1 LIESCDFRNNF
12 GVGGGA
18 GLAVLGVDEAE
29 IRDCYFEGGV
39 AEFGGGLSL
48 CCPGLPYLV
57 TDNVFVNNHAGT
69 LGGAI
74 AAGADA
80 TIRGNTLVGNSGVSG
95 SCVAFVGESVVLEQ
109 NVFAYSAGSPALA
122 SVTGQQAGDCNVF
135 WSNEAGDYT
144 DYTPGPRDRVADPEF
159 CDMPGGDYTVRNTSP
174 CAPANSLGCGQIGAL
189 GVGCG
194 VIAVEA
200 ESWGEIKSWHR

>member
-1 LIESCDFRNNF
+1 LPYRITGNVF
-12 GVGGGA
+12 VGNHA
-18 GLAVLGVDEAE
+18 DL
-29 IRDCYFEGGV
+29 R
-39 AEFGGGLSL
+39 GGGLSANTAAI
-48 CCPGLPYLV
+48 V
-57 TDNVFVNNHAGT
+57 TGNTFVGNSSP
-69 LGGAI
+69 LGGAV
-74 AAGADA
+74 
-80 TIRGNTLVGNSGVSG
+80 RVNPNSGLATVEG
-95 SCVAFVGESVVLEQ
+95 
-109 NVFAYSAGSPALA
+109 NVFALSSGAAALESGGSPY
-122 SVTGQQAGDCNVF
+122 TGDCNVF
-135 WSNEAGDYT
+135 WSNAAGDYT